1 MDSLITNEIV
11 EKFLAGDREEISFEN
26 IHGEEIRVKQKNGRV
41 FVYHS
46 DCAEDYMP
54 MEQMICEFH
63 LEPVEW
69 VGVIKAAKLVMMAE
83 VEKILKTK

>member
-1 MDSLITNEIV
+1 MENLITNEIV
-11 EKFLAGDREEISFEN
+11 EKFLAGDRAEISFEN

-41 FVYHS
+41 FVHHN
-46 DCAEDYMP
+46 DCTEDYIP

-69 VGVIKAAKLVMMAE
+69 MGVIKAAKLVMMAE
-83 VEKILKTK
+83 AERIFKSK